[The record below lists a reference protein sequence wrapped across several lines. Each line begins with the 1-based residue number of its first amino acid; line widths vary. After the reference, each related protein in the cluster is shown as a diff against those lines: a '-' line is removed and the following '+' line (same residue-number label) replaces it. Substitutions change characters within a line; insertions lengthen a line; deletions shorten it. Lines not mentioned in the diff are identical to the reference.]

1 MNNKDKKIDIRL
13 RCVIIHGDKLLATYY
28 KKTDHYF
35 FPGGHMEW
43 GENVVEGCQ
52 REIREELGDDVEFEF
67 KKVLYIREYFEKD
80 KDRQNLELF
89 ILGDVNKFE
98 ELEGKLD
105 PEHADGSL
113 WTSWLDLNNLPENI
127 FPQLLAKRIAVEY
140 KNDFPTQGEYVGV
153 I

>member
-1 MNNKDKKIDIRL
+1 MS
-13 RCVIIHGDKLLATYY
+13 T
-28 KKTDHYF
+28 
-35 FPGGHMEW
+35 PGGHMEW

-52 REIREELGDDVEFEF
+52 REIREELGEDVEFDF

-89 ILGDVNKFE
+89 ILGNVNKFE

-105 PEHADGSL
+105 PEHEDGSL
-113 WTSWLDLNNLPENI
+113 WTTWLDLSNLPENI
-127 FPQLLAKRIAVEY
+127 FPQLLAKRIVEEY
-140 KNDFPTQGEYVGV
+140 KKDFPTQGEYVGV